1 MVWLLGFLVFVLCVL
16 LAVAIFFLLRF
27 ASYIM
32 VVEDTLSEAV
42 DIFNRSKDSMDAMV
56 NHVWITDS
64 PEARQLLNECL
75 EDVKTCKFATQKV
88 IDNFTRLSK
97 RKYIQ
102 VEEIKFE
109 SASREEE
116 E

>member
-1 MVWLLGFLVFVLCVL
+1 MVWFLGLLVIVLGVLLGL
-16 LAVAIFFLLRF
+16 AIFFLIRF

-42 DIFNRSKDSMDAMV
+42 DIFNRSKESMDAMV

-75 EDVKTCKFATQKV
+75 DDVKTCKFATQKV

-102 VEEIKFE
+102 VEEIRFE
-109 SASREEE
+109 SAKEEE

>member
-1 MVWLLGFLVFVLCVL
+1 MAWFLGLIVVVLCILLG
-16 LAVAIFFLLRF
+16 VAIFFLIRF

-56 NHVWITDS
+56 NHVWVTDS

-75 EDVKTCKFATQKV
+75 DDVKTCKFATQKV

-109 SASREEE
+109 LGTREEE